1 MFALRQLVIFVIFC
15 AGILVA
21 QGVYQADGSLFTKV
35 PGKSRSPVVVIDT
48 VQIIAGFGK
57 LGLRKTFSSKRE
69 HSVAP
74 TKPTTLYAVITP
86 ILGDT
91 TKTVYY
97 YGYALNL
104 VGDTLTVKSS
114 GGTADTGC
122 VAVHIYLR

>member
-1 MFALRQLVIFVIFC
+1 MIRRLCLLIVLCTGVVF
-15 AGILVA
+15 A
-21 QGVYQADGSLFTKV
+21 QGVYQADGSLFTKL
-35 PGKSRSPVVVIDT
+35 PGKTRSPIVVIDT

-57 LGLRKTFSSKRE
+57 LGLRRTFSSKRE
-69 HSVAP
+69 HSVSP
-74 TKPTTLYAVITP
+74 TKPATLYAVITP

-97 YGYALNL
+97 YGYALNK